1 MSDFF
6 QLFNPGARHVQ
17 QQRDLEKMLVVDY
30 RKGGWGPKPLDLES
44 GKVTIVMPNRL
55 PETPDAEAEAS
66 EDPGSNAATAG

>member
-6 QLFNPGARHVQ
+6 QLFNPGARHTQ

-44 GKVTIVMPNRL
+44 GKVTLYMPNRSL
-55 PETPDAEAEAS
+55 SGESEDGVDAETDKA
-66 EDPGSNAATAG
+66 

>member
-6 QLFNPGARHVQ
+6 QLFNPGARHTQ

-44 GKVTIVMPNRL
+44 GKVTIVMPNRPL
-55 PETPDAEAEAS
+55 SVDPENDADA
-66 EDPGSNAATAG
+66 DPEND

>member
-1 MSDFF
+1 M
-6 QLFNPGARHVQ
+6 
-17 QQRDLEKMLVVDY
+17 VDY

>member
-6 QLFNPGARHVQ
+6 QLFNPGARHTQ

-55 PETPDAEAEAS
+55 PEATDTEAG
-66 EDPGSNAATAG
+66 EDPTAG

>member
-6 QLFNPGARHVQ
+6 QLFNPGARHTQ

-44 GKVTIVMPNRL
+44 GKVTIVMPNRPL
-55 PETPDAEAEAS
+55 TETPDAETS
-66 EDPGSNAATAG
+66 DDPGSTTAG

>member
-6 QLFNPGARHVQ
+6 QLFNPGARHTQ

-55 PETPDAEAEAS
+55 PEATDAETAEAS
-66 EDPGSNAATAG
+66 EDPGSSPS

>member
-6 QLFNPGARHVQ
+6 QLFNPGARHTQ

-44 GKVTIVMPNRL
+44 GKVTIVMPNRPL
-55 PETPDAEAEAS
+55 PQTPEAEAEAS
-66 EDPGSNAATAG
+66 DDSGSTTAG

>member
-6 QLFNPGARHVQ
+6 QLFNPGARHSQ

-44 GKVTIVMPNRL
+44 GKVTLVMPNRPL
-55 PETPDAEAEAS
+55 PVDPEDDADANS
-66 EDPGSNAATAG
+66 DKD

>member
-6 QLFNPGARHVQ
+6 QLFNPGARHTQ

-44 GKVTIVMPNRL
+44 GKVTLYLPNRPL
-55 PETPDAEAEAS
+55 PEAS
-66 EDPGSNAATAG
+66 ETTEPDAPAGTD